1 MGICDFEN
9 FKNLYCDGWVGG
21 LVGWWVDGGYFWSL
35 IFFILKYINNDVIKL
50 LNIGKK
56 FVTNFLMGLK
66 IWCQVGDFGFD
77 FQNSYGE
84 MYFWK
89 NMLKVRFSNLFF
101 KKLLWKIRFF
111 DIFLLAWFFKEF
123 PFFKPYCGLVL
134 HVLWL
139 RFPYFWCHVG

>member
-1 MGICDFEN
+1 MFFFPYGDMCFWKFE
-9 FKNLYCDGWVGG
+9 KPLLWWVGGWVGG
-21 LVGWWVDGGYFWSL
+21 WVDGVYFWSL

-77 FQNSYGE
+77 FQNSYRE

-101 KKLLWKIRFF
+101 KKLLWKITFLIFF
-111 DIFLLAWFFKEF
+111 CWLNFLKNFLFLNRTVA
-123 PFFKPYCGLVL
+123 
-134 HVLWL
+134 
-139 RFPYFWCHVG
+139 